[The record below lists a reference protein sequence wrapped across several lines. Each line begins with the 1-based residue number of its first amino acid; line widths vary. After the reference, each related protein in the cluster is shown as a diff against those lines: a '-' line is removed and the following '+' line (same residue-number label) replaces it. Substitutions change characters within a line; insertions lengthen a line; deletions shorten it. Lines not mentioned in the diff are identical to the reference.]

1 MDELLEEVEGEIE
14 VLLSRQAE
22 LQAKKE
28 KLLRLVQQE
37 QRAPQADWKHGSFS
51 WDSAVQEKLH
61 KVFGIPGFRQVHISP
76 QIPARP
82 GRPNGSLDLDTPR
95 SQPDLVVR
103 MGQSHLSRSRSRV
116 MIPLCF
122 LHRAQHNE
130 VYLLGGTYAF

>member
-1 MDELLEEVEGEIE
+1 MAEAKYLEELQGVDELLEEVEGEIE

-61 KVFGIPGFRQVHISP
+61 KVFGIPGFTFFGVETIT
-76 QIPARP
+76 I
-82 GRPNGSLDLDTPR
+82 DLLQCAYFNR
-95 SQPDLVVR
+95 VVTV
-103 MGQSHLSRSRSRV
+103 SCSRNITRR
-116 MIPLCF
+116 
-122 LHRAQHNE
+122 R
-130 VYLLGGTYAF
+130 T